1 MSNMEIP
8 EDIWEQSLVKD
19 KEDSKYYCMD
29 IIWSYLRA
37 SLPRL
42 ADIALFLLTI
52 PYSNAAEEHI
62 FSMITKNKTKFRS
75 SLNNNRSLN
84 LIMHIKMNKPKSF
97 KPCYQWKFPEELM
110 KKCKKACMGYN
121 AEHSNHEHS

>member
-1 MSNMEIP
+1 MYQSMSNTEIP

-19 KEDSKYYCMD
+19 KEESKYYCMD

-52 PYSNAAEEHI
+52 PHSNATEERI
-62 FSMITKNKTKFRS
+62 FSTIR
-75 SLNNNRSLN
+75 
-84 LIMHIKMNKPKSF
+84 
-97 KPCYQWKFPEELM
+97 
-110 KKCKKACMGYN
+110 KK
-121 AEHSNHEHS
+121 